1 MSTRKSSENRRS
13 EVIGA
18 TLDLAFEV
26 GPGNVTTGMIA
37 KRLGLTQPAV
47 YKHFPKKEDIWH
59 EITNILCT
67 QIRENIAL
75 AAQAG
80 DQPLANLKRLIL
92 GHLQLITKTPAL
104 PEIIVA
110 RDPGSSFTE
119 ARHHIHTAMGEFRE
133 ALRRKLTAAGK
144 AGQLRSGMD
153 IGDAEMLVFGVIQS
167 LVLRVIVTRKPALLE
182 QDGKRLLDLQLA
194 LMKTEG
200 NTL

>member
-1 MSTRKSSENRRS
+1 MRARKSSENRKN
-13 EVIGA
+13 EVLGA

-59 EITNILCT
+59 EITSTLCT

-80 DQPLANLKRLIL
+80 DPPLANLKRLIL

-104 PEIIVA
+104 PEIIIA
-110 RDPGSSFTE
+110 RDPGSNITE
-119 ARHHIHTAMGEFRE
+119 ARHHIHAAMGEFRE
-133 ALRRKLTAAGK
+133 SLRRKLDAAGK
-144 AGQLRSGMD
+144 AGQLRSGLD

-167 LVLRVIVTRKPALLE
+167 LVLRVIVTRNPTLLE
-182 QDGKRLLDLQLA
+182 QDGERLFDLQLS
-194 LMKTEG
+194 LMKTGG